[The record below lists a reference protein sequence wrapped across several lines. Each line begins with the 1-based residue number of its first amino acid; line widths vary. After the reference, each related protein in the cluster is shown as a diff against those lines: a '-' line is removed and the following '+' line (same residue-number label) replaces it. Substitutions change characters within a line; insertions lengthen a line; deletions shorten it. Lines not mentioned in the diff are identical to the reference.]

1 MTTMRNDNGAI
12 PCFQCGAKPGM
23 DCPGRRPG
31 EATRCEGCTREFM
44 ARERERQLRHLAE
57 MVRSFRERG
66 DGGSERELWAALD
79 GAAYED
85 IQRLSAELGGR
96 RQAAGDG
103 GGGDT

>member
-1 MTTMRNDNGAI
+1 MSNDSDI
-12 PCFQCGAKPGM
+12 PCFQCGARPGM

-44 ARERERQLRHLAE
+44 AQEREIQLRHLAE

-66 DGGSERELWAALD
+66 DDGSERELWAALD

-85 IQRLSAELGGR
+85 VQRLSAELGGR
-96 RQAAGDG
+96 R
-103 GGGDT
+103 